1 MAPLTRPMWFKGIVS
16 EDTPPFKAGDMVYG
30 KLHTEAEK
38 VQSGL
43 CKWLP
48 HIITTS
54 YSNESLPDPLLVPVK
69 AETVSEW
76 TGLEDADGISIYEN
90 DIITDGV
97 SMFKVE
103 LSATG
108 RIPELKASIDE
119 SIAHMGIFIDGEIPQ
134 SAPRYEKDAEVIVS
148 RKRSAEAAWTYK
160 GRGRTVISST
170 SPLERI
176 PEAAQETARML
187 RRNLSAESPHYF
199 PSSNRKRP
207 LHIIPRTGRRQ
218 TGCTQIP

>member
-69 AETVSEW
+69 AKTVSEW
-76 TGLEDADGISIYEN
+76 TGLEDADGTSIYEN

-103 LSATG
+103 YRKGAFRVIPLSSHISKKFAIEHPRG
-108 RIPELKASIDE
+108 IEAEDQYFLLSEQLKAHD
-119 SIAHMGIFIDGEIPQ
+119 
-134 SAPRYEKDAEVIVS
+134 
-148 RKRSAEAAWTYK
+148 TY
-160 GRGRTVISST
+160 VLT
-170 SPLERI
+170 SVFSPGWL
-176 PEAAQETARML
+176 L
-187 RRNLSAESPHYF
+187 RVVRNLVKDDDFSEYLMENRTKTEENKASLLQQRLIESENGEFVGPF
-199 PSSNRKRP
+199 KDLDELMRSLNS
-207 LHIIPRTGRRQ
+207 
-218 TGCTQIP
+218 